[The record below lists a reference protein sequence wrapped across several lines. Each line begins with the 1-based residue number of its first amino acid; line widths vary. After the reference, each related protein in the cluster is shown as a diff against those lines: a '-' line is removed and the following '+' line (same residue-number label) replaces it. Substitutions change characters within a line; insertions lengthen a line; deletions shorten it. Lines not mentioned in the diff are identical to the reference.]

1 MTEPQPQTLNLDR
14 DVPLAELPVM
24 MLDGAKAVGLGADHA
39 PRDALGRLAREP
51 HLVCHASF
59 LINRLGLAARAS
71 TQAVKAAS
79 EVEHFDLAELFAF
92 VHPARFTLPTPSGL
106 VRALGLEAVSG
117 AELLPAVARDLLGAL
132 GRADYPNGRE
142 TAAIATH
149 LMSARWPWARL
160 VLRALREAGVEIDAS
175 LGVTGLNVWDR
186 LEDWEERGPRPPP
199 SSHEVSADEAV
210 ERLDILLG
218 GGSED
223 RPAQRAYCGEA
234 SAIYAAKDTPGD
246 NTVVL
251 AEAGTGLGKTLGYLA
266 PASIWSDRN
275 AGTVWISTYTKN
287 LQRQLE
293 QESARAYP
301 EPAER
306 ARKVV
311 VRKGR
316 ENYLCLLNLQ
326 DWNARTA
333 PSRGRGTVFAA
344 LVARWARATK
354 DGDMVG
360 GDFPAWL
367 MPLFAPSAG
376 AGRGQPVSPLSL
388 GLTDRRGECIYS
400 ACPHYRK
407 CFIERVQRKARQADL
422 VIANH
427 ALVMAHSA
435 MGATFDAL
443 DLKSGY
449 DRPQRLVFDE
459 GHHVFDAAD
468 SAFAVHLSG
477 VEMAELRRWLRGPE
491 SRNRRGRGLMER
503 LGNLIE
509 DDEVSEEFLADALE
523 RCSALPAPGWMQRLQ
538 GGGARG
544 AGEEFLS
551 LVHAQVE
558 ARTENRGGY
567 AAEAE
572 CRPAGDELVA
582 AAERLFEDLGRIA
595 DPLRRLAERLNTRLD
610 DDADELDSAERAR
623 IEALV
628 RGLTRRAAM
637 LLPGWQHMLAGLGR
651 DANPDFAEWFSIET
665 AYGNAMDVG
674 MHRHWV
680 DPTRPFAEAV
690 LETTDGVLITSAT
703 LKDRPPDVPDDWR
716 NAEMRTGAA
725 HLAAP
730 AVRHA
735 HASPFDYAKNARLIV
750 VNDINRE
757 APEQIA
763 AAYREL
769 FLAAGGGALG
779 LFTAIARLRAAYAK
793 LIEPLSAEGLPL
805 YAQHVDPIDVGTLV
819 DLFRADKNACLL
831 GTDAVRDGVDVPGE
845 SLRLIVLDRV
855 PWPQPNTLE
864 RARRAA
870 FGGNAYQDMIVRLR
884 LRQAFGRLI
893 RTAQDRGAFVLL
905 DSRLATRFTTAFPD
919 TLEVQRIGLVDAIDQ
934 VREFLANSSC

>member
-1 MTEPQPQTLNLDR
+1 MTEPQTLNHDR
-14 DVPLAELPVM
+14 DPHLSDLPVM
-24 MLDGAKAVGLGADHA
+24 MLSGARALGLGGEVA
-39 PRDALGRLAREP
+39 PREALDHLPRQP
-51 HLVCHASF
+51 HLVCHAGF
-59 LINRLGLAARAS
+59 LINRLGLAARANA
-71 TQAVKAAS
+71 QLVKAAA
-79 EVEHFDLAELFAF
+79 ETEHFDLAELFAF
-92 VHPARFTLPTPSGL
+92 VHPARFTLPTPEGL
-106 VRALGLEAVSG
+106 ARSLAIDPLPG
-117 AELLPAVARDLLGAL
+117 AELLPALAECLLGAL
-132 GRADYPNGRE
+132 SQKAYPNGRE

-149 LMSARWPWARL
+149 LMSARWPWARM
-160 VLRALREAGVEIDAS
+160 VLRALSEAGVEIDAS

-186 LEDWEERGPRPPP
+186 LEDWEDRGPRPPP
-199 SSHEVSADEAV
+199 SSHEVTPDEAV
-210 ERLDILLG
+210 SRLDTLLG

-223 RPAQRAYCGEA
+223 RPAQRDYCGEA

-266 PASIWSDRN
+266 PAAIWSERN

-293 QESARAYP
+293 QETARAYP
-301 EPAER
+301 DPAER
-306 ARKVV
+306 GRKVV

-333 PSRGRGTVFAA
+333 PSKGRGTVFAA
-344 LVARWARATK
+344 LVARWARVTR

-376 AGRGQPVSPLSL
+376 AGRSQPVSPLSL

-407 CFIERVQRKARQADL
+407 CFIERVQRNARQADL

-435 MGATFDAL
+435 LGAAFDAL
-443 DLKSGY
+443 DLKSSY

-468 SAFAVHLSG
+468 SAFSVHLSG
-477 VEMAELRRWLRGPE
+477 LEMAELRRWLRGPE

-503 LGNLIE
+503 LGGLI
-509 DDEVSEEFLADALE
+509 DDDAVCEEFLSEALD
-523 RCSALPAPGWMQRLQ
+523 RCSALPSPGWMQRLQ
-538 GGGARG
+538 GDGARG

-551 LVHAQVE
+551 LVHAQVD

-567 AAEAE
+567 ATETE
-572 CRPAGDELVA
+572 CRPAGEDLVA
-582 AAERLFEDLGRIA
+582 SAERLFEGLGRIA
-595 DPLRRLAERLNTRLD
+595 DPLRRLAERLNARLD
-610 DDADELDSAERAR
+610 DDADELETTERAR

-651 DANPDFAEWFSIET
+651 EANPDFAEWFSIET
-665 AYGNAMDVG
+665 AYGTQVDVG

-680 DPTRPFAEAV
+680 DPTKPFAEAV
-690 LETTDGVLITSAT
+690 LESTDGVLITSAT

-750 VNDINRE
+750 VNDVSRE

-779 LFTAIARLRAAYAK
+779 LFTAIARLRTAYAQ
-793 LIEPLSAEGLPL
+793 LIEPLSAAGLPL

-831 GTDAVRDGVDVPGE
+831 GTDAVRDGVDVPGD

-855 PWPQPNTLE
+855 PWPQPSTLE

-893 RTAQDRGAFVLL
+893 RTAEDRGVFVLL

-934 VREFLANSSC
+934 VGSFL